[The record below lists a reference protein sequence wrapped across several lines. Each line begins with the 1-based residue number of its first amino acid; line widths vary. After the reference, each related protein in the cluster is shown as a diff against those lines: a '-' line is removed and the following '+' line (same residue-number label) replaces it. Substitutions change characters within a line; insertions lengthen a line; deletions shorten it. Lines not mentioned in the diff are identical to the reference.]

1 MREVGPSAAGA
12 MQGSPRERC
21 SSLSEAKNARRTLG
35 CLLTHPGSGTTV
47 QRMVPGD
54 DPVWLAQLRRGSVE
68 HCVLALLSNG
78 ERYGFELARTL
89 ANAGGLIGSE
99 GTIYPLLAR
108 LRRNGQVETTWRE
121 SLEGP
126 PRRYYR
132 LTESGDLALAAFVR
146 HWTLFRDAIDRIL
159 EEASAA

>member
-1 MREVGPSAAGA
+1 
-12 MQGSPRERC
+12 MQC
-21 SSLSEAKNARRTLG
+21 
-35 CLLTHPGSGTTV
+35 
-47 QRMVPGD
+47 MVPGD

-68 HCVLALLSNG
+68 HCVLALLSHG

-89 ANAGGLIGSE
+89 AGAGGLIASE

-108 LRRNGQVETTWRE
+108 LRRAGLVDTTWRE
-121 SLEGP
+121 STEGP

-132 LTESGDLALAAFVR
+132 LTESGGLALSGFVQ
-146 HWTLFRDAIDRIL
+146 HWKLFRDAVDRIL